1 MARPRCSVLR
11 HESMR
16 ADSGGNVET
25 SSLELDEWSP
35 LAAKRSSIM
44 ASGRYRACLRGY
56 KTTGLCPEW
65 LGDFVGIGL
74 VAAAYGRGCP
84 IIGESIVR
92 ITICIDLS
100 VSLSFVT
107 SDMIQTTQVMAQI
120 IPDVF
125 VAVLPCQR
133 VGYELWSKI
142 ISVGLYTLDRLTLV
156 GYAASKV
163 DPSYP

>member
-44 ASGRYRACLRGY
+44 ASGRRRACLRD
-56 KTTGLCPEW
+56 LRQR
-65 LGDFVGIGL
+65 DSH
-74 VAAAYGRGCP
+74 GRGCP

-100 VSLSFVT
+100 VSMSFVT

-133 VGYELWSKI
+133 VSYESWSKI
-142 ISVGLYTLDRLTLV
+142 ISVG
-156 GYAASKV
+156 SIH
-163 DPSYP
+163 